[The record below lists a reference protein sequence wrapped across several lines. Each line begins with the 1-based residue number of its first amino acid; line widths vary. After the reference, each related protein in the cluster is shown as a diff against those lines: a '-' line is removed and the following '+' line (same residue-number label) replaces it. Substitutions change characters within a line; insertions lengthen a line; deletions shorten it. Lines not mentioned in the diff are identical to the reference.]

1 MGKGGGGGGTTTVQ
15 KADPW
20 SGVQP
25 YLIGGSTETGI
36 YPEAQRLYS
45 SQNWTPGM
53 QSLTDQQGQNI
64 VGRAGQV
71 QQAYNVGNYALGGGF
86 DPNVQRVGNVSTYIS
101 ANPTAVG
108 NIAGVNP
115 VGNIAGVN
123 SVGNIAGVNSV
134 GNIAGP
140 QSINAER
147 VAAQNI
153 YAQMVDPTQAFGS
166 MGGANPTSSIQQML
180 TGRANTSTLDPVVNS
195 ALTRMSQNFNEQ
207 VMPGLRNEAVAAGQ
221 YGSSRQGIA
230 EGLATRGLA
239 QSMGDMSANM
249 YNNAYNT
256 AQQNMYGTANNMA
269 GLGLNNA
276 QTNANRD
283 LAGQTANAGNNL
295 RASLANAS
303 NSLQAQTTNAAN
315 QLAVQ
320 QFNANLGL
328 QNNAQNLQTQ
338 QFNTGTALQNNQN
351 ALNTQQFNANLGLQN
366 NAQAL
371 QNNQFNA
378 RQINA
383 GNQFNANLGL
393 QNNTQ
398 AMQLAQQQLANR
410 VQGLNLLGQ
419 GNQLQDQNYA
429 QQMSLLDAPNQYN
442 WNNLNRYA
450 SIVTPGAGLG
460 GTSTSNQQTSTNPF
474 SSALG
479 GALGGAA
486 LAGALPAAWG
496 VSSGMGALGGAAL
509 ALLSDRRFK
518 TDIERVGTLDNG
530 LGVYRYRY
538 KSGGPMQIGVMA
550 DEVKAVNPGAVIN
563 VDGVDYVNYGGI

>member
-1 MGKGGGGGGTTTVQ
+1 MGKDGGGGGTTTVQ

-25 YLIGGSTETGI
+25 YLIGGSYTDPKTGRATSTAGI

-45 SQNWTPGM
+45 SQNWTPGV
-53 QSLTDQQGQNI
+53 QSLTDQQGQN
-64 VGRAGQV
+64 VAGRAGQV
-71 QQAYNVGNYALGGGF
+71 QQAYDVGNYTLGGGF
-86 DPNVQRVGNVSTYIS
+86 DPNIQRVGNVSTTLS
-101 ANPTAVG
+101 AAANPVNSAGITTS
-108 NIAGVNP
+108 AGVNP
-115 VGNIAGVN
+115 VSNIQGV
-123 SVGNIAGVNSV
+123 G
-134 GNIAGP
+134 
-140 QSINAER
+140 
-147 VAAQNI
+147 NI
-153 YAQMVDPTQAFGS
+153 YAQAVNPTQAFGS
-166 MGGANPTSSIQQML
+166 MGGANPASSIQQML
-180 TGRANTSTLDPVVNS
+180 TGQANTSTLDPVVNS
-195 ALTRMSQNFNEQ
+195 ALTRMSQNFIAQ

-249 YNNAYNT
+249 YNNAYTT

-276 QTNANRD
+276 QSNANR
-283 LAGQTANAGNNL
+283 
-295 RASLANAS
+295 SLVAD
-303 NSLQAQTTNAAN
+303 TTNAAN
-315 QLAVQ
+315 QLNTR

-328 QNNAQNLQTQ
+328 QNNAQT
-338 QFNTGTALQNNQN
+338 LQNNQFN
-351 ALNTQQFNANLGLQN
+351 AGQINSGNQFNANLALQN

-378 RQINA
+378 SQTNA

-410 VQGLNLLGQ
+410 AQGLNLLGQ

-442 WNNLNRYA
+442 WNNLNKYA
-450 SIVTPGAGLG
+450 SIVTPGAGIG
-460 GTSTSNQQTSTNPF
+460 GTSTSNQQASTNPF
-474 SSALG
+474 ASALG
-479 GALGGAA
+479 GALGGMT
-486 LAGALPAAWG
+486 LASALPAAWG
-496 VSSGMGALGGAAL
+496 VGSGMGALGGAAL

>member
-1 MGKGGGGGGTTTVQ
+1 MSKGGGGGGTTTVQ

-25 YLIGGSTETGI
+25 YLIGGSYTNPETGQVTQTGTGI

-53 QSLTDQQGQNI
+53 QSLTDQQGQN
-64 VGRAGQV
+64 VAGRGGQV
-71 QQAYNVGNYALGGGF
+71 QQAYGLGNYALGGGF
-86 DPNVQRVGNVSTYIS
+86 DPNVQRVGNTT
-101 ANPTAVG
+101 TATS
-108 NIAGVNP
+108 AGVTP
-115 VGNIAGVN
+115 VANIPGVSN
-123 SVGNIAGVNSV
+123 VYADRVN
-134 GNIAGP
+134 
-140 QSINAER
+140 
-147 VAAQNI
+147 
-153 YAQMVDPTQAFGS
+153 AQMVNPTQAFGS

-180 TGRANTSTLDPVVNS
+180 TGQANTSTLDPVVNS

-276 QTNANRD
+276 QANANRD
-283 LAGQTANAGNNL
+283 LTGQTTNAGNNL
-295 RASLANAS
+295 QAGLA
-303 NSLQAQTTNAAN
+303 NAAN
-315 QLAVQ
+315 Q
-320 QFNANLGL
+320 
-328 QNNAQNLQTQ
+328 
-338 QFNTGTALQNNQN
+338 
-351 ALNTQQFNANLGLQN
+351 LNTQQFNANLGLQN
-366 NAQAL
+366 NAQTL

-378 RQINA
+378 SQMNS

-410 VQGLNLLGQ
+410 TQGLSLLGQ
-419 GNQLQDQNYA
+419 GNQLQDQNYS

-450 SIVTPGAGLG
+450 SIVTPGAGIG
-460 GTSTSNQQTSTNPF
+460 GSSTSNQQTSTNPF

>member
-1 MGKGGGGGGTTTVQ
+1 MSKGGGGGGTTTVQ

-25 YLIGGSTETGI
+25 YLIGGSYTDPTTGQVTSTGTGI
-36 YPEAQRLYS
+36 YPEAQKLY
-45 SQNWTPGM
+45 QNQSWTPGM
-53 QSLTDQQGQNI
+53 QSLTDQQGQN
-64 VGRAGQV
+64 VAGRAGQV
-71 QQAYNVGNYALGGGF
+71 QQAYGLGGQALSGAF
-86 DPNVQRVGNVSTYIS
+86 DPNVSRVNNAGIATS
-101 ANPTAVG
+101 
-108 NIAGVNP
+108 AGVNP
-115 VGNIAGVN
+115 VANIQGVN
-123 SVGNIAGVNSV
+123 
-134 GNIAGP
+134 
-140 QSINAER
+140 
-147 VAAQNI
+147 NI
-153 YAQMVDPTQAFGS
+153 YAQMVNPTQAFGS

-180 TGRANTSTLDPVVNS
+180 TGQANTSTLDPVVNN

-276 QTNANRD
+276 QANANRS
-283 LAGQTANAGNNL
+283 LTAD
-295 RASLANAS
+295 
-303 NSLQAQTTNAAN
+303 TTNAAN
-315 QLAVQ
+315 Q
-320 QFNANLGL
+320 
-328 QNNAQNLQTQ
+328 
-338 QFNTGTALQNNQN
+338 
-351 ALNTQQFNANLGLQN
+351 LNTQQFNANLGLQN
-366 NAQAL
+366 NAQTL

-378 RQINA
+378 SQMNA

-410 VQGLNLLGQ
+410 TQGLSLLGQ

-442 WNNLNRYA
+442 WNNLNKYA
-450 SIVTPGAGLG
+450 SIVTPGAGIG
-460 GTSTSNQQTSTNPF
+460 GSSTSNQQTSTNPF